1 MNVLSTLRLPRLVT
15 LALAM
20 ILSIALAVAL
30 ISFSPSAA
38 RADTAPIDPTN
49 PATPPTVSA
58 DALPTTQI
66 DGVAWAQVVVGN
78 TVYVAGKFTT
88 ARPAGA
94 AAGVNTVVR
103 NNLLAYDI
111 TTGNLISGF
120 APSLNAQALGI
131 AASPDGSRIYV
142 VGDFTSVDGAPY
154 YRIAA
159 FSTATGKVIPA
170 FRPILESQARAV
182 VATNTTV
189 YAGGTFSSVNSQPRG
204 YAAQMNSADGSVTNW
219 NPGANSTVYAITLTP
234 DKTQIVLGGRF
245 DTLNGVQALGL
256 GSVKASDA
264 SVLPW
269 TVNQTVHDWGP
280 KAAITTLYTTNDRI
294 YGAGYDF
301 GSGNAGFLEGIFSV
315 DPNSGNIIWIEDCHG
330 DTYSVFAAG
339 DVVYQAGHAH
349 YCGNI
354 GGFPQTSPT
363 WTFHHTTAFSKAA
376 TGVMTPDIYGYTNFA
391 GIPSPTLLN
400 WFPQYVTGSFTGQG
414 QAAWS
419 LAGNSQYV
427 AVGGE
432 FPFVN
437 GVAQYGLTRF
447 AIPSIAPNKVGPN
460 VNTALIPTA
469 ASFKRGE
476 VRVTWTATY
485 DQDNKNL
492 SYKVVRDN
500 ATTTPVYTSSLES
513 TFWQRPE
520 MGFID
525 RGLVPGSTHTYRV
538 YATDPFGNSISRL
551 GSAVTVA
558 VADSG
563 GAYNNAVAADSPS
576 SYWPLDETSGAV
588 GFDHVSFTDLKLA
601 SGVTRGADGI
611 VQNDPASIF
620 DGTSNGTAATPTSI
634 QAPDTFTTE
643 AWIKTTT
650 TSGGKII
657 GYGAAATGQSN
668 SYDRQTYMD
677 NSGHII
683 FGVYTGNTV
692 TVNSAN
698 TYNDGAWHQVVS
710 SMGPN
715 GMRLYVDGMLVGS
728 RNDTTI
734 GQPYSGYWRV
744 GGDNLGGWPNQ
755 PASNFIAGNIGQVAV
770 YSTVLTRQQVV
781 NHYVASGRVSPIPP
795 APADAYGKAVYDNDP
810 LIYWRLNDTDGTA
823 KDSGAY
829 NSPGTYN
836 GSVTHGVSG
845 AIAGNTATSFDSNA
859 MVASNQAYSGPTTY
873 SLETW
878 FKTTTNV
885 GGKIIGFGNSQTGLS
900 SSYDRHV
907 YMQDNGT
914 LAFGV
919 WTGQTNLAITSASYN
934 DGNWHHLVAEQS
946 SDGMKLFV
954 DGSLQATNPQT
965 GSQAYDGYWKIGG
978 DVTWNSSSYYF
989 AGTLDEAAVYGTALS
1004 AADVL
1009 NHYNL
1014 GSSIANVPPVAAFS
1028 STTTDL
1034 TSSLDGSGS
1043 TDPDGSIV
1051 AYAWDFG
1058 DSNTGTGATATH
1070 TYTLPGT
1077 YVVSLTVTD
1086 NRGAKNTVTHSVT
1099 ATLPN
1104 VAPTAAFTTTAT
1116 DLAVAVNGSGSTDT
1130 DGTVASYAWDF
1141 GDGATASGS
1150 TANHTYAAA
1159 GTYTISLTVTDN
1171 KGATGTVTHPVSV
1184 LAANVPPVAAF
1195 GSTTTNLSAAFD
1207 ASASTDSDGTIA
1219 SYAWD
1224 FGDSKTGTGVSP
1236 THVYT
1241 LPGSYVASLT
1251 VTDNRGGT
1259 STVTHSVTVTAP
1271 NVAPTAAFTS
1281 TATNLGVAT
1290 DATSSTDSDGS
1301 IVSYAWDFG
1310 DSSTASGVTASHT
1323 YAAAGTF
1330 TIALTV
1336 TDNSGA
1342 TNTVSHSV
1350 TVIATNIA
1358 PVAAFSSTTN
1368 SLTAS
1373 FDSSASADS
1382 DGTIASYAWNFGDT
1396 TTGSGASPTHTYL
1409 QPGSYVVSLTVTD
1422 NRGGTNTVTH
1432 SVTVVAANVAPT
1444 AAFTTTA
1451 TDLAVAVNG
1460 SGSTDTDGTVASY
1473 AWDFGDGAT
1482 ASGST
1487 ANHTYA
1493 AAGTYTISLTVTDNK
1508 GATGTVTH
1516 PVSVLAANVPP
1527 VAAFGSTTTNLS
1539 AAFDASASTDSDGT
1553 IASYAWDFGDS
1564 KTGTGVSPTHVYTL
1578 PGSYVASLTVTDN
1591 RGGTSTVTHSVTV
1604 TAPNVA
1610 PTAAFTSTATNLG
1623 VATDATS
1630 STDSDGS
1637 IVSYAWDFGDSST
1650 ASGVTASHT
1659 YAAAGTFTISLTVT
1673 DNKGATGTVTHPV
1686 SVLAAN
1692 VSPTAAFTSTV
1703 SALVATFDGSTSV
1716 DPDGSIASYAWNFG
1730 DSGTSTGATTSHTY
1744 AAAGSYIV
1752 MLTVTDNSG
1761 ATNAVTHSVTVSA
1774 PAATTLAQD
1783 NFGRT
1788 VASGWGSADIGGAWT
1803 ITGTA
1808 SNLSVGTGVGQIK
1821 VAAGSTRIA
1830 ALTSLSSTTTDT
1842 TAVINLDSVPTGG
1855 GSFTDFT
1862 GRQVGTGSYTAEV
1875 WVKSTGAVFV
1885 VLKQGSTVLKSVQ
1898 VGGLT
1903 YTAGAPLK
1911 VRVQVTGTS
1920 PTTIQAKVWPAAGSE
1935 PASWSAT
1942 AADATAALQFAG
1954 SFAIG
1959 SYLSGSAT
1967 AAVTTSFDN
1976 LLVSTVGAPPANQA
1990 PVAAFTSTSSNLVAS
2005 FTGTGSSDPDGT
2017 VASYSWNYGD
2027 STTGTGATSSHT
2039 YAAAGTFTASLTV
2052 TDNQGATNTV
2062 SHPVTVTAPVTPPAN
2077 ILAQAQFGTA
2087 VANSWGSADV
2097 GGAWT
2102 NTGVATAY
2110 SVAGGVG
2117 LQVVPAGSTKTSSLA
2132 GVSSN
2137 ATDLTVSFALDKM
2150 PTGGGAYI
2158 SAIGR
2163 DVGST
2168 NYQARVWVQSNG
2180 AVQLQLLQGGT
2191 AIQLVNV
2198 TGLTFTTASTLNV
2211 RLQVF
2216 GTSPTTVRAR
2226 VWSAVA
2232 IEPAAWL
2239 ASATDS
2245 TPALQVAGS
2254 VGLRS
2259 YLSGTATDTPVTT
2272 RFDNF
2277 TVSNVQ

>member
-20 ILSIALAVAL
+20 ILSLALAVAFM
-30 ISFSPSAA
+30 SFSPLVA

-111 TTGNLISGF
+111 TTGNLISSF

-142 VGDFTSVDGAPY
+142 VGDFTSVDGVAY
-154 YRIAA
+154 YRAVAI
-159 FSTATGKVIPA
+159 STATGKAIPS
-170 FRPILESQARAV
+170 FRPILESQGRAV
-182 VATNTTV
+182 VATNSTV
-189 YAGGTFSSVNSQPRG
+189 YLGGTFSSVNGQARG
-204 YAAQMNSADGSVTNW
+204 YAAQVNASDGSVTAW
-219 NPGANSTVYAITLTP
+219 NPSADLTVEALALTP
-234 DKTQIVLGGRF
+234 DGSRVILGGRF
-245 DTLNGVQALGL
+245 SHLGGGANYGL
-256 GSVKASDA
+256 GAADA
-264 SVLPW
+264 SSGAVLPW
-269 TVNQTVHDWGP
+269 AANQTVKDGGT
-280 KAAITTLYTTNDRI
+280 KASITSLYATNDRI
-294 YGAGYDF
+294 YGSGYVF
-301 GSGNAGFLEGIFSV
+301 GSLSDGNLEGIFSA
-315 DPNSGNIIWIEDCHG
+315 DPDSGAIQWVEDCHG
-330 DTYSVFAAG
+330 DTYSVWSSG
-339 DVVYQAGHAH
+339 DVVYGAGHPH
-349 YCGNI
+349 YCGNV
-354 GGFPQTSPT
+354 GGFPQTDP
-363 WTFHHTTAFSKAA
+363 WTYHHTIAFSKAT
-376 TGVMTPDIYGYTNFA
+376 TGTLTADPLGYWNWA
-391 GIPSPTLLN
+391 GTPSPTLLN

-419 LAGNSQYV
+419 LAGNSKYLV
-427 AVGGE
+427 VGGE

-460 VNTALIPTA
+460 VNTALIPAA
-469 ASFKRGE
+469 ASFKKGE
-476 VRVTWTATY
+476 VRVSWTATY

-492 SYKVVRDN
+492 TYKVVRDN
-500 ATTTPVYTSSLES
+500 ATATPVYTTSLES

-525 RGLVPGSTHTYRV
+525 KGLVPGSTHTYRV

-558 VADSG
+558 AADSG
-563 GAYNNAVAADSPS
+563 GAYNDAVAADSPS

-611 VQNDPASIF
+611 VPNDPASIF

-715 GMRLYVDGMLVGS
+715 GMLLYVDGMLVGS

-770 YSTVLTRQQVV
+770 YSTVLTRQQIV

-845 AIAGNTATSFDSNA
+845 AIAGNSATSFDSNA
-859 MVASNQAYSGPTTY
+859 MVASNQAYSNPTTY

-900 SSYDRHV
+900 SNYDRHV

-1014 GSSIANVPPVAAFS
+1014 GSSIPNVPPVAAFS

-1034 TSSLDGSGS
+1034 TSSFDGSGS

-1051 AYAWDFG
+1051 GYAWDFG

-1086 NRGAKNTVTHSVT
+1086 NRGATNTVTHSVT

-1150 TANHTYAAA
+1150 TANHTFAAA
-1159 GTYTISLTVTDN
+1159 GTYTISLTVTDD
-1171 KGATGTVTHPVSV
+1171 KGATGMVTHPVSV

-1207 ASASTDSDGTIA
+1207 ASASTDSDGTIV

-1271 NVAPTAAFTS
+1271 NVAPMAAFTS
-1281 TATNLGVAT
+1281 TATNLTVAT

-1323 YAAAGTF
+1323 YAAPGTF

-1350 TVIATNIA
+1350 TVLAANIA

-1382 DGTIASYAWNFGDT
+1382 DGTIASYAWNFGDS

-1444 AAFTTTA
+1444 AAF
-1451 TDLAVAVNG
+1451 
-1460 SGSTDTDGTVASY
+1460 SS
-1473 AWDFGDGAT
+1473 T
-1482 ASGST
+1482 ASNLT
-1487 ANHTYA
+1487 ASFT
-1493 AAGTYTISLTVTDNK
+1493 
-1508 GATGTVTH
+1508 
-1516 PVSVLAANVPP
+1516 
-1527 VAAFGSTTTNLS
+1527 
-1539 AAFDASASTDSDGT
+1539 ASASNDPDGT
-1553 IASYAWDFGDS
+1553 IASYS
-1564 KTGTGVSPTHVYTL
+1564 
-1578 PGSYVASLTVTDN
+1578 
-1591 RGGTSTVTHSVTV
+1591 
-1604 TAPNVA
+1604 
-1610 PTAAFTSTATNLG
+1610 
-1623 VATDATS
+1623 
-1630 STDSDGS
+1630 
-1637 IVSYAWDFGDSST
+1637 WDFGDSST
-1650 ASGVTASHT
+1650 GSGVAPAHT
-1659 YAAAGTFTISLTVT
+1659 YAAAGTFTVSLTVT
-1673 DNKGATGTVTHPV
+1673 DNQGATNTVTHPV
-1686 SVLAAN
+1686 TVSVAN

-1730 DSGTSTGATTSHTY
+1730 DSGTSTGATPSHTY

-1752 MLTVTDNSG
+1752 TLTVTDNSG

-1808 SNLSVGTGVGQIK
+1808 SNLSVGNGVGQIK

-1830 ALTSLSSTTTDT
+1830 ALKSLSSTTTDT
-1842 TAVINLDSVPTGG
+1842 TAVISLDSVPTGG

-1875 WVKSTGAVFV
+1875 WVRSTGAVFV
-1885 VLKQGSTVLKSVQ
+1885 VLEQGSTVLKSVQ

-1920 PTTIQAKVWPAAGSE
+1920 PTTIQAKVWPAAGNE
-1935 PASWSAT
+1935 PTAWSAT
-1942 AADATAALQFAG
+1942 TTDSTPALQSAG

-2017 VASYSWNYGD
+2017 IASYSWNYGD

-2039 YAAAGTFTASLTV
+2039 YAAAGTFTASLTVTDNQGATNTVSHPVTVTAPAANQAPVAAFTSTSSDLVASFSGTGSSDPDGTIASYSWNYGDSTTGTGATSSHTYGAAGTFTASLTV

-2087 VANSWGSADV
+2087 VANSWGSAEI

-2102 NTGVATAY
+2102 NAGTASAY

-2117 LQVVPAGSTKTSSLA
+2117 LQVVPGGSTKTSSLA

-2137 ATDLTVSFALDKM
+2137 ATDLTVSFSLDKM

-2216 GTSPTTVRAR
+2216 GTSPTTVRAK

-2245 TPALQVAGS
+2245 TAALQIAGS

-2277 TVSNVQ
+2277 TVSKVQ

>member
-20 ILSIALAVAL
+20 ILSLALAVAF

-38 RADTAPIDPTN
+38 RADTAPVDPTN

-131 AASPDGSRIYV
+131 TASPDGSRIYV

-170 FRPILESQARAV
+170 FRPILESQARTV
-182 VATNTTV
+182 IATNTTV

-280 KAAITTLYTTNDRI
+280 KAAITTLYTTNDRV

-391 GIPSPTLLN
+391 GTPSPTLLN
-400 WFPQYVTGSFTGQG
+400 WFPQYVTGSFTGQS

-469 ASFKRGE
+469 ASFKKGE
-476 VRVTWTATY
+476 VRVSWTATF

-492 SYKVVRDN
+492 TYKVVRDN
-500 ATTTPVYTSSLES
+500 ATTTPVYTTSLES

-520 MGFID
+520 VGFID
-525 RGLVPGSTHTYRV
+525 KGLVPGSTHTYRV

-551 GSAVTVA
+551 GSAVIVA

-588 GFDHVSFTDLKLA
+588 GFDHVGFTDLKLA

-611 VQNDPASIF
+611 VQGDPASIF

-698 TYNDGAWHQVVS
+698 SYNDGAWHQVVS

-715 GMRLYVDGMLVGS
+715 GMRLYIDGMLVGS

-859 MVASNQAYSGPTTY
+859 MVASNQAYSNPTTY

-900 SSYDRHV
+900 NNYDRHV

-1058 DSNTGTGATATH
+1058 DSNTGAGATATH

-1086 NRGAKNTVTHSVT
+1086 NRGAKTTVTHSVT

-1104 VAPTAAFTTTAT
+1104 VAPTAAFTTAAT

-1171 KGATGTVTHPVSV
+1171 KGATGTVTHPISV

-1195 GSTTTNLSAAFD
+1195 GSTTMNLSAAFD

-1271 NVAPTAAFTS
+1271 NVAPTAAFTP
-1281 TATNLGVAT
+1281 TVTNLGVAT

-1323 YAAAGTF
+1323 YAAPGTF

-1350 TVIATNIA
+1350 TVVAANVA

-1373 FDSSASADS
+1373 FDSSVSADP

-1396 TTGSGASPTHTYL
+1396 TTGSGASPTHTYV

-1432 SVTVVAANVAPT
+1432 SVTVVATNVAPT
-1444 AAFTTTA
+1444 AAFSST
-1451 TDLAVAVNG
+1451 G
-1460 SGSTDTDGTVASY
+1460 SNL
-1473 AWDFGDGAT
+1473 T
-1482 ASGST
+1482 ASF
-1487 ANHTYA
+1487 A
-1493 AAGTYTISLTVTDNK
+1493 
-1508 GATGTVTH
+1508 
-1516 PVSVLAANVPP
+1516 
-1527 VAAFGSTTTNLS
+1527 
-1539 AAFDASASTDSDGT
+1539 ASASNDPDGT
-1553 IASYAWDFGDS
+1553 IASYS
-1564 KTGTGVSPTHVYTL
+1564 
-1578 PGSYVASLTVTDN
+1578 
-1591 RGGTSTVTHSVTV
+1591 
-1604 TAPNVA
+1604 
-1610 PTAAFTSTATNLG
+1610 
-1623 VATDATS
+1623 
-1630 STDSDGS
+1630 
-1637 IVSYAWDFGDSST
+1637 WDFGDSST
-1650 ASGVTASHT
+1650 GSGVAPAHT
-1659 YAAAGTFTISLTVT
+1659 YAAAGIFTVSLTVT
-1673 DNKGATGTVTHPV
+1673 DNQGATNTVTHPV
-1686 SVLAAN
+1686 TVSAAN

-1703 SALVATFDGSTSV
+1703 SALATTFDGSTSV

-1752 MLTVTDNSG
+1752 TLTVTDNSG

-1808 SNLSVGTGVGQIK
+1808 SNLSVGNGVGQIK

-1830 ALTSLSSTTTDT
+1830 ALKSLSSTTTDT
-1842 TAVINLDSVPTGG
+1842 TAVISLDSVPTGG

-1885 VLKQGSTVLKSVQ
+1885 VLEQGSTVLKSVQ

-1920 PTTIQAKVWPAAGSE
+1920 PTTIQAKVWPAAGNE
-1935 PASWSAT
+1935 PTAWAAT
-1942 AADATAALQFAG
+1942 TTDTTLALQSAG

-1990 PVAAFTSTSSNLVAS
+1990 PVAAFTSTSSDLVAS
-2005 FTGTGSSDPDGT
+2005 FTGAGSSDPDGT
-2017 VASYSWNYGD
+2017 IASYSWNYGD

-2062 SHPVTVTAPVTPPAN
+2062 SHPVTVTAPVTPPVN

-2102 NTGVATAY
+2102 NTGVTTAY

-2117 LQVVPAGSTKTSSLA
+2117 LQVVPAGSSKTSSLA

-2137 ATDLTVSFALDKM
+2137 ATDLTVSFGLDKM
-2150 PTGGGAYI
+2150 PTGGGAFV

-2163 DVGST
+2163 DIGST

-2216 GTSPTTVRAR
+2216 GTSPTTVRAK

-2277 TVSNVQ
+2277 TASKVQ

>member
-1330 TIALTV
+1330 TI
-1336 TDNSGA
+1336 
-1342 TNTVSHSV
+1342 
-1350 TVIATNIA
+1350 
-1358 PVAAFSSTTN
+1358 
-1368 SLTAS
+1368 
-1373 FDSSASADS
+1373 
-1382 DGTIASYAWNFGDT
+1382 
-1396 TTGSGASPTHTYL
+1396 
-1409 QPGSYVVSLTVTD
+1409 
-1422 NRGGTNTVTH
+1422 
-1432 SVTVVAANVAPT
+1432 
-1444 AAFTTTA
+1444 
-1451 TDLAVAVNG
+1451 
-1460 SGSTDTDGTVASY
+1460 
-1473 AWDFGDGAT
+1473 
-1482 ASGST
+1482 
-1487 ANHTYA
+1487 
-1493 AAGTYTISLTVTDNK
+1493 
-1508 GATGTVTH
+1508 
-1516 PVSVLAANVPP
+1516 
-1527 VAAFGSTTTNLS
+1527 
-1539 AAFDASASTDSDGT
+1539 
-1553 IASYAWDFGDS
+1553 
-1564 KTGTGVSPTHVYTL
+1564 
-1578 PGSYVASLTVTDN
+1578 
-1591 RGGTSTVTHSVTV
+1591 
-1604 TAPNVA
+1604 
-1610 PTAAFTSTATNLG
+1610 
-1623 VATDATS
+1623 
-1630 STDSDGS
+1630 
-1637 IVSYAWDFGDSST
+1637 
-1650 ASGVTASHT
+1650 
-1659 YAAAGTFTISLTVT
+1659 SLTVT